1 MESRRTAG
9 NLRPE
14 MDHGMETRMRL
25 RGHFIGALILA
36 FIAIACASV
45 NAESTDGVSDAHA
58 NHHAAPPPATNRSTA
73 SYSIP
78 DVKLVRQDG
87 AVVNLGEE
95 LNDGRPVVLSFIYTS
110 CTTVCP
116 LVSHTLSQLQSKLGD
131 NRDRVHLLSI
141 TIDPEQDD
149 PSRLRAYAKT
159 FNAGPEWQHY
169 TGTLAASQAV
179 QRAFDVYRG
188 DKMDH
193 VAATLIR
200 PAPGAPWTRLEGF
213 PTADQML
220 AELSDLSQLH
230 AAR

>member
-1 MESRRTAG
+1 ME
-9 NLRPE
+9 
-14 MDHGMETRMRL
+14 HGMETRMLL
-25 RGHFIGALILA
+25 RGHFIGALTLA
-36 FIAIACASV
+36 FISIACASV
-45 NAESTDGVSDAHA
+45 NAKSTDGAADEHAH
-58 NHHAAPPPATNRSTA
+58 HHAAPLSTTNRTTA

-110 CTTVCP
+110 CTSVCP
-116 LVSHTLSQLQSKLGD
+116 LISHTLSQLQGKLGD
-131 NRDRVHLLSI
+131 NRDRVHLVSI
-141 TIDPEQDD
+141 TIDPEQDTAA
-149 PSRLRAYAKT
+149 RLNEYAKT

-169 TGTLAASQAV
+169 TGTLAASQTV

-188 DKMDH
+188 NKMDH
-193 VAATLIR
+193 SPATLIR
-200 PAPGAPWTRLEGF
+200 SAPGASWTRLEGF
-213 PTADQML
+213 ATADQLL